1 MKHGRLHTGPP
12 LALQP
17 LQAEMARKK
26 SSPRQNNSWQREKV
40 TSWLSRL
47 VTLRTPYKGQCPGLF
62 ANHMIFVIYPDQNGP
77 SRTAHPFISFVWISL
92 LSKHFLD
99 LTKRNFLNPGQPT
112 LTICSVLKKKSQNEN
127 EMLNFFIIW
136 RGKSNFFCT
145 GRGMSYIRLFHQHL
159 GDHVDDPLPLLAVP
173 HVLFHESVC
182 QFIGASADIAAHSG
196 MEEIPKC
203 DRSWRL
209 TTDCI
214 MLSRGPKD

>member
-99 LTKRNFLNPGQPT
+99 LTKRTFLNPGQPT

-127 EMLNFFIIW
+127 EMLKKFKFEGGNPIFLHRKGYVIYKTISSTSW
-136 RGKSNFFCT
+136 RPRRRPPPSPSSPSRSFARKCLSLHRSKRWDCSTFRT
-145 GRGMSYIRLFHQHL
+145 GRNPKVWQIMEVKQ
-159 GDHVDDPLPLLAVP
+159 
-173 HVLFHESVC
+173 
-182 QFIGASADIAAHSG
+182 QIA
-196 MEEIPKC
+196 
-203 DRSWRL
+203 
-209 TTDCI
+209 
-214 MLSRGPKD
+214 